1 MDLCFLVYLFVLF
14 VFANKLYSAN
24 DYTKCKAAAP
34 LSSYFTELFLV
45 VTYAIFILLAL
56 ALLAYVFKRL
66 AKKGLT
72 EEEDDVEEWKYKW
85 IFFILYYK
93 LFKQHLY

>member
-1 MDLCFLVYLFVLF
+1 MVFCFLVYLFVLF

-56 ALLAYVFKRL
+56 ALLAYVFRRIN
-66 AKKGLT
+66 KKGFEE
-72 EEEDDVEEWKYKW
+72 EEEDNEEWLNKYY
-85 IFFILYYK
+85 LYYII
-93 LFKQHLY
+93 